1 MSQGKILLITPDFPP
16 NEGGVAR
23 YLQCIAEHIQGRIEV
38 LTEPHPAWQSFDTQ
52 AGYPIFRSRLL
63 SRFLWPRWLKMVKYL
78 WQYRGRYDLILTSH
92 VLPVGSA
99 AWIAKTFTGVPYAV
113 MVHGM
118 DVRLAL
124 TSGRKRWLATN
135 VLKNAQ
141 LVVANSQA
149 LAQELAREFG
159 INEILVVYPCIS
171 PSSPVSPAPPSSP
184 FCVLTVSRL
193 VERKGHQ
200 HVLNALA
207 HLRNTGQLTDFVY
220 HIVGEGPMESTLKS
234 MVDALVLNRQ
244 VIFHGRVSDQQRKEL
259 YAKAHIFVMPVSQDP
274 LDKEGFGLAYIE
286 AASAGVPSIATR
298 VEGVDEAVID
308 GQTGFLLPSQDE
320 QQLANAILT
329 LAVDGSLRE
338 QLGVAAREHAKNF
351 LCQHQ
356 MKKLDPYI
364 SDE

>member
-1 MSQGKILLITPDFPP
+1 
-16 NEGGVAR
+16 
-23 YLQCIAEHIQGRIEV
+23 
-38 LTEPHPAWQSFDTQ
+38 
-52 AGYPIFRSRLL
+52 
-63 SRFLWPRWLKMVKYL
+63 
-78 WQYRGRYDLILTSH
+78 
-92 VLPVGSA
+92 
-99 AWIAKTFTGVPYAV
+99 
-113 MVHGM
+113 
-118 DVRLAL
+118 
-124 TSGRKRWLATN
+124 
-135 VLKNAQ
+135 
-141 LVVANSQA
+141 
-149 LAQELAREFG
+149 
-159 INEILVVYPCIS
+159 
-171 PSSPVSPAPPSSP
+171 
-184 FCVLTVSRL
+184 VLTVSRL